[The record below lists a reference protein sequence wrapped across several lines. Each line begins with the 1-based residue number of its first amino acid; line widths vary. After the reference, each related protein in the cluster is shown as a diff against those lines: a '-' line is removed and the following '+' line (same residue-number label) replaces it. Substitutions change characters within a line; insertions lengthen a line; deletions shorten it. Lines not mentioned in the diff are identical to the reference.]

1 MKKRSKIIGLVAA
14 VVAVVAII
22 GATVVSAQSPA
33 DTPPAKRVF
42 GERGEFRGR
51 GGIKGP
57 GFERGP
63 SGQGGLEAI
72 AEALGMTADELSAE
86 LRGGKT
92 LADLAEEAG
101 VDLATLQDEA
111 KAARE
116 AAVRE
121 AIEQAVEDGTLTREQ
136 ADWTLQGIDS
146 GYTVRGGFLGRSG
159 FRGFA
164 MGKSTTGQTGLDAAA
179 EALGMTADEL
189 SLQLW
194 GGRTLADLAEAA
206 GVDLQEVQDAV
217 EAARQ
222 AAMRDAIEQAVEDGN
237 LTREQADWI
246 LQGIDSGYA
255 LRDGFMGGFGGRSGG
270 RGRGGFG
277 RSLNDTDAGF
287 RTLGLPVDQSA

>member
-42 GERGEFRGR
+42 GERGGFRGR
-51 GGIKGP
+51 GGLKGP
-57 GFERGP
+57 GFGRGP

-101 VDLATLQDEA
+101 VDLASLRDTA
-111 KAARE
+111 NAGRE

-136 ADWTLQGIDS
+136 ADWMLQGIDS
-146 GYTVRGGFLGRSG
+146 GYTVRGGFRG
-159 FRGFA
+159 FR
-164 MGKSTTGQTGLDAAA
+164 MGKGTAGQTGLDAAA

-194 GGRTLADLAEAA
+194 GGRTLADLVEAA
-206 GVDLQEVQDAV
+206 GVDLQKVRDAL
-217 EAARQ
+217 EASRK
-222 AAMRDAIEQAVEDGN
+222 AAMQDAIEQAVEDGN
-237 LTREQADWI
+237 LTREQADWM
-246 LQGIDSGYA
+246 LQGIDGGYWGGRA
-255 LRDGFMGGFGGRSGG
+255 NGDFGGGFGGH
-270 RGRGGFG
+270 RGFRDSRTGFDNGESTGFG
-277 RSLNDTDAGF
+277 DLGFQADRSM
-287 RTLGLPVDQSA
+287 